1 MKKLMMLLATVCA
14 VGIAQAAFVDWAINL
29 GKDNYANKQYYVFGG
44 SDKDA
49 AIALLGAYDASTTPS
64 ALSDLALASGT
75 LNAKAGKASGAGLDI
90 GSNSSL
96 YMVVLNDAL
105 AAGTTYI
112 ADTMNVSAYTYTPPA
127 TPDAGTFTANNASFT
142 GSGTIVAGG
151 GGGGTDPVPE
161 PTSGLLLLVGA
172 SLLGLRRKRA

>member
-1 MKKLMMLLATVCA
+1 MKKLVMLLATVCA
-14 VGIAQAAFVDWAINL
+14 VGIAQAAFVNWSISL
-29 GKDNYANKQYYVFGG
+29 GKDSYANKQYYVFAG
-44 SDKDA
+44 SDSAA
-49 AIALLGAYDASTTPS
+49 AIALLGAYDSSTTAS

-75 LNAKAGKASGAGLDI
+75 LNAKAGKASGNSLDV
-90 GSNSSL
+90 GSETSL

-105 AAGTTYI
+105 GAGTTYI
-112 ADTMNVSAYTYTPPA
+112 ADTMDISSYTYTPPA
-127 TPDAGTFTANNASFT
+127 TPPNGAFAANNASFT

-172 SLLGLRRKRA
+172 GLLGLRRKQK

>member
-1 MKKLMMLLATVCA
+1 MKKLVMLLATVCA
-14 VGIAQAAFVDWAINL
+14 VGIAQAASVNWSINL
-29 GKDNYANKQYYVFGG
+29 GKTDYANKQYYVFAG

-49 AIALLGAYDASTTPS
+49 AIALLGAYDASTTAG

-75 LNAKAGKASGAGLDI
+75 LNAKAGKASGNGLDV
-90 GSNSSL
+90 GSETSL

-112 ADTMNVSAYTYTPPA
+112 ADTMDVSSMTYSPPA
-127 TPDAGTFTANNASFT
+127 TAPGTFEAVSSNF
-142 GSGTIVAGG
+142 GGGGTIVAGG
-151 GGGGTDPVPE
+151 GGGGGGAPE

-172 SLLGLRRKRA
+172 GLLGLRRKQK